1 MEFFQVDLLGA
12 GGAER
17 VRTPFCSCT
26 APLARSLAHPPPPLA
41 CSPSPCVHP
50 PWSFPL
56 PLHVALPLACS
67 IAWEEGT
74 RGALS
79 LLHPPACRGGWR
91 AGRHGVRKL
100 GGATGAAT

>member
-17 VRTPFCSCT
+17 VHAPFCSCA
-26 APLARSLAHPPPPLA
+26 APLACSLAYPPSPLA
-41 CSPSPCVHP
+41 CSPSPCVHS

-56 PLHVALPLACS
+56 PLRAVLPLACG
-67 IAWEEGT
+67 IAQAEGT

-79 LLHPPACRGGWR
+79 LLHPPACRGGR
-91 AGRHGVRKL
+91 QAGQDRM
-100 GGATGAAT
+100 GGGGQ